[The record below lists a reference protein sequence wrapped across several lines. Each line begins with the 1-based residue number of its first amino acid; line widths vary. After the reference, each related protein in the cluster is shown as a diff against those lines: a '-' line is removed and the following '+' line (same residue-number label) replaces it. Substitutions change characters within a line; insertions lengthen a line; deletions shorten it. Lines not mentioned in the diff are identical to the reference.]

1 MKFVDSA
8 VNKARRY
15 SIGRETESGRC
26 YLSIPVSNRLTDYEE
41 YYEIS
46 AELHDGYP
54 ENEALLDAFAEKCRK
69 RMNDGLLFLPP
80 GSDRG
85 VPA

>member
-1 MKFVDSA
+1 MNFVDTA
-8 VNKARRY
+8 VNKIRRY
-15 SIGRETESGRC
+15 SIGRETESGRY
-26 YLSIPVSNRLTDYEE
+26 YLSIPVSNRMVDYEE

-54 ENEALLDAFAEKCRK
+54 ANSALVDEFADQCRRQAHDALLFQE
-69 RMNDGLLFLPP
+69 P

-85 VPA
+85 VAT

>member
-1 MKFVDSA
+1 MKFINSA

-15 SIGRETESGRC
+15 SIGREAESGRC

-54 ENEALLDAFAEKCRK
+54 GNAALLDAFADECRK
-69 RMNDGLLFLPP
+69 RRNDGLLFLQP

-85 VPA
+85 FPA